1 MKREE
6 QAIAKLRAL
15 ESWRIPENMDY
26 SAITGL
32 RNESRMK
39 LSKIRPSTLAQAGRI
54 DGVTPPEIALLQVY
68 IVRMKHDAKKSQ
80 APE

>member
-1 MKREE
+1 
-6 QAIAKLRAL
+6 
-15 ESWRIPENMDY
+15 
-26 SAITGL
+26 
-32 RNESRMK
+32 MK

-54 DGVTPPEIALLQVY
+54 DGVTPPEISLLQVY